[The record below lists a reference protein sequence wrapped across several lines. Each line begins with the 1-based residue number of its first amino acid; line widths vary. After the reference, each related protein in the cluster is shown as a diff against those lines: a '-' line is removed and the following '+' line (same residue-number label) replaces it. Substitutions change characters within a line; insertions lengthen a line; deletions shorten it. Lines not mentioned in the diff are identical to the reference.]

1 MDEVIQEFLAES
13 HEGMEQVDSDLVA
26 LEKDPGDSAAITRIF
41 RAVHTVKGTCGFFG
55 FSELEE
61 VAHAGEN
68 LLSLLRDGTLR
79 MTQGTAT
86 LLLEL
91 VDAIRD
97 LLAKVDKDG
106 GTTGASFSDLAA
118 RLNAAAES
126 GEESVKDDA
135 PQPEPT
141 LVDEPDKDLDEEVE
155 YLLGGLAEVFSEP
168 EDPKGEA
175 GEGLEALLEQEAAR
189 EEELARKQARL
200 GDLLIRK
207 GWVGPEEVA
216 FCAEKQREG
225 DPRRLGE
232 ILVEHGSLR
241 SEQVL
246 QALEVQTGEKKKAT
260 GKAPGEARI
269 RVDVE
274 VLDRLVNLV
283 GELVLSRNQLE
294 QIASGHKD
302 ALLRAA
308 SQQLDAITTALQGTV
323 MKTRM

>member
-1 MDEVIQEFLAES
+1 MDGMDEVIQEFLAES

-118 RLNAAAES
+118 RLNAAA
-126 GEESVKDDA
+126 
-135 PQPEPT
+135 
-141 LVDEPDKDLDEEVE
+141 
-155 YLLGGLAEVFSEP
+155 
-168 EDPKGEA
+168 
-175 GEGLEALLEQEAAR
+175 
-189 EEELARKQARL
+189 
-200 GDLLIRK
+200 
-207 GWVGPEEVA
+207 
-216 FCAEKQREG
+216 
-225 DPRRLGE
+225 
-232 ILVEHGSLR
+232 
-241 SEQVL
+241 
-246 QALEVQTGEKKKAT
+246 
-260 GKAPGEARI
+260 
-269 RVDVE
+269 
-274 VLDRLVNLV
+274 
-283 GELVLSRNQLE
+283 
-294 QIASGHKD
+294 
-302 ALLRAA
+302 
-308 SQQLDAITTALQGTV
+308 
-323 MKTRM
+323 